1 MAALAA
7 FRHAVIFIELHDWAV
22 VDGRRK
28 PARLL
33 TDAREPFDVTEV
45 RTTSRGMFL
54 LPELQVLGDGDR
66 VILCSEGRARLMTWL
81 RLDPRTAAGAL
92 A

>member
-1 MAALAA
+1 MATLAA

-28 PARLL
+28 SARLL
-33 TDAREPFDVTEV
+33 TDARELFDVTEV
-45 RTTSRGMFL
+45 RTTSRDLFL

-66 VILCSEGRARLMTWL
+66 VIPCSEARARLMTWM

-92 A
+92 V